1 MRDLGHG
8 PNDEDQRRRVREKSK
23 ELIKVTATNRITAA
37 IKA

>member
-1 MRDLGHG
+1 MRELGRG
-8 PNDEDQRRRVREKSK
+8 LNGEDQRRRVREKSK